1 MKKGEPVTERR
12 ILVTGSRD
20 LTNQW
25 QVWRDLDAELD
36 NGPFVLVHG
45 ACSFGADAFASQ
57 WARAH
62 GIKQDPHP
70 ADWKRYRLRAG
81 PIRNAEMV
89 ALGADRCYAYP
100 RGRSPGTRGCVRL
113 AESAGIPVMVRET

>member
-1 MKKGEPVTERR
+1 MRR

-25 QVWRDLDAELD
+25 QVWKDLDAEVD

-45 ACSFGADAFASQ
+45 ACKFGADAFAAQ
-57 WARAH
+57 WATAH
-62 GIKQDPHP
+62 GVPQDPHP
-70 ADWKRYRLRAG
+70 ADWNSYGRRAG

-100 RGRSPGTRGCVRL
+100 TRGSRGTVDCIRR
-113 AESAGIPVMVRET
+113 AEAAGIPVVMTFA